1 MRKVRFILI
10 TVVVMILGMVV
21 FSGCGE
27 SREQKMKVLVEE
39 KYGEEFTILKTW
51 TQPYGADVTR
61 SEYHAT
67 AAPVDDPESIFELTV
82 WDFKEKHFRDTY
94 PQAKIAALLSEQFKE
109 QIDSY
114 FEDCYVW
121 GYSVDTTEEEK
132 FQQLDEITV
141 EQYTKMFENP
151 RIQFRLLVNASV
163 YQNTAYADEYDYL
176 LNTFSEFIQVTGIE
190 GSLLIYF
197 LPAWNLEE
205 YILQRKN
212 HYTIDDSLE
221 QPVKGFNL
229 YVFTYSSEN
238 QWSFWVY
245 KGSYYMPA
253 ATMTKEDYIVM
264 RKEHD

>member
-1 MRKVRFILI
+1 MRRIRFILI
-10 TVVVMILGMVV
+10 TAVVVIIGMVA

-27 SREQKMKVLVEE
+27 SREQKMKALVEE

-121 GYSVDTTEEEK
+121 GYCVNTTEDNK
-132 FQQLDEITV
+132 FQQLDAFTIE
-141 EQYTKMFENP
+141 EYTETFEEP
-151 RIQFRLLVNASV
+151 RIQFRVLVNEAAYRNTV
-163 YQNTAYADEYDYL
+163 YSDEFDYL
-176 LNTFSEFIQVTGIE
+176 LNAFSEFIQMTGIE
-190 GSLLIYF
+190 GTLLIYF
-197 LPAWNLEE
+197 LPPSNLEE

-253 ATMTKEDYIVM
+253 TTMTKEDYIVM
-264 RKEHD
+264 RKENT